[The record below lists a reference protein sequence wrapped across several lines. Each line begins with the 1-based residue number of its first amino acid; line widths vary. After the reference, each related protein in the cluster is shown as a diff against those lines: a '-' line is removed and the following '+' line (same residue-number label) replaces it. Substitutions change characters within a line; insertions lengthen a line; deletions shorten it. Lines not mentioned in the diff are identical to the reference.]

1 MDRSDAG
8 AAAPARLRDAVR
20 DAVDRGL
27 GFLEAAIRADGA
39 WTSRKYPNLDLTG
52 RFVDEQPPFVA
63 GLGSL
68 TLAACGGPRVRSL
81 RERTG
86 RFIARSIS
94 YPGTW
99 RYGRG
104 LPPDLDSLSVC
115 SLAVRRHPWVLFGA
129 NLGLV
134 AAARDERGRF
144 RTWIARPDESNVPD
158 SVVTANILS
167 YLAVAGRNGIGEQAA
182 AWIAGLIRD
191 GATEGSSYAYPD
203 AIDLYDATARARERG
218 VPGLQEIGT
227 VLVDRLRARRGA
239 DGGYG
244 DTLRTARALSALHVL
259 GAAPAGGDLWAT
271 CERILSRQRPD
282 GSWPQHRYWQGRV
295 PPVPPDIGFG
305 CTMLDTASCIEALM
319 RSVPLP
325 EPGAGRTTR

>member
-1 MDRSDAG
+1 MA
-8 AAAPARLRDAVR
+8 
-20 DAVDRGL
+20 
-27 GFLEAAIRADGA
+27 FLEASIGADGA
-39 WTSRKYPNLDLTG
+39 WTSRKYANLELTG
-52 RFVDEQPPFVA
+52 RCAEEHPPFLA

-68 TLAACGGPRVRSL
+68 TLAACAGPRFRSL

-86 RFIARSIS
+86 TFIARCMS

-99 RYGRG
+99 VYGRG

-115 SLAVRRHPWVLFGA
+115 SLVVRWHPWVLFGA

-144 RTWIARPDESNVPD
+144 RTWIAPPGESNVPD

-167 YLAVAGRNGIGEQAA
+167 YLALAGRNEVGAQAA
-182 AWIAGLIRD
+182 AWLAGLIRD
-191 GATEGSSYAYPD
+191 GDTAGSSYAYPD

-218 VPGLQEIGT
+218 VPGLQDLGS
-227 VLVDRLRARRGA
+227 VLVERLRARRGA

-259 GAAPAGGDLWAT
+259 GAAPAGDDLWAT
-271 CERILSRQRPD
+271 VERILSRQLPD
-282 GSWPQHRYWQGRV
+282 GSWPQHLCWQGRV
-295 PPVPPDIGFG
+295 PPVPPDVGFG
-305 CTMLDTASCIEALM
+305 SAMFDTASCIEALV
-319 RSVPLP
+319 RSFPA
-325 EPGAGRTTR
+325 PGG